1 MHCRKPEFSLLA
13 SGCNKK
19 GGVNYMKI
27 TISSDLIERMETEE
41 DGYFVSRIPGKKNMF
56 LYLKKEDIIAQ
67 DEYTVLCEINEKNP
81 YLVGSRE
88 GDNMVLW
95 NGSKLLEKYQYEAT
109 FDPQIRAEKQS
120 SGQNIQ
126 VKAEKQ
132 SQQIQVE
139 QQRQRT
145 YSKEQFRQLKLGE
158 KHHVDITKIWNI
170 ELNAE
175 QMEQLRLMLEAGVP
189 VAELKYNNPSIS
201 AEVMSELRLC
211 NRLGN
216 DINDINWHKMNAE
229 QLKQVRLGM
238 EHNIDIKQYAFPAY
252 TGEQMKEMRLALQS
266 GFDISAYRNPHFT
279 EKQMYSIRCQQIWQ
293 KIKEELKILWHNFVN
308 HLHLEDLNKL
318 RLNVMQ
324 RIERGLSL
332 ATDQVLNTPD
342 MRMANH
348 PELVGTLDARI
359 NETIQ
364 DIKELLVAQELVSEA
379 VMTDD
384 KLSQQ
389 FEERIR
395 RTLDELQQPDA
406 IQNPDKQN
414 EIINKSAEALIQE
427 AGAKLPTEEEL
438 QEEMEGLINGV
449 EFALDNGI
457 EVLPEEMAAY
467 KKATAAE
474 KVMNAENVDKM
485 MSDKALMDKLGEEM
499 SAEVNLQTNVP
510 PMEPEL

>member
-1 MHCRKPEFSLLA
+1 MHCRKPAFSLLA

-27 TISSDLIERMETEE
+27 TISSDLIERMETEA

-56 LYLKKEDIIAQ
+56 LYLKQEDIIAQ
-67 DEYTVLCEINEKNP
+67 DEYTVLCEINEKKE

-88 GDNMVLW
+88 GNKKVVLSA
-95 NGSKLLEKYQYEAT
+95 SKLLENYQYEAI
-109 FDPQIRAEKQS
+109 FDPQRRSEKQRTEQNVQAGAEKQS
-120 SGQNIQ
+120 NRQNVQ
-126 VKAEKQ
+126 AEKQ

-175 QMEQLRLMLEAGVP
+175 QMKQLRLMLEDGVP

-216 DINDINWHKMNAE
+216 DINDVNWHKMNVE

-252 TGEQMKEMRLALQS
+252 TGEQMKELRLALQS

-279 EKQMYSIRCQQIWQ
+279 EKQMYNMRCQQIWQ
-293 KIKEELKILWHNFVN
+293 KIKEELKMLWHNFVN

-332 ATDQVLNTPD
+332 ATDQMLNTPD
-342 MRMANH
+342 MRMEGH
-348 PELVGTLDARI
+348 PAVAETLDDRI

-364 DIKELLVAQELVSEA
+364 DIKELLVAQELISEE

-427 AGAKLPTEEEL
+427 AGATLPTEEEL
-438 QEEMEGLINGV
+438 EKYQ
-449 EFALDNGI
+449 
-457 EVLPEEMAAY
+457 
-467 KKATAAE
+467 KATAAE